1 MKYSEETLVAIVQ
14 AHPSVMNE
22 IEVRDGFF
30 RRNFDA
36 EKRREIAPWGMR
48 GRKDLQQ
55 EEFEFWQ
62 SLQAGE
68 LAENKA
74 IEKITNLMEW
84 YYGQRYPLR

>member
-36 EKRREIAPWGMR
+36 EKRREIAPWGMAR
-48 GRKDLQQ
+48 
-55 EEFEFWQ
+55 
-62 SLQAGE
+62 SLSDFPCCPV
-68 LAENKA
+68 NHA
-74 IEKITNLMEW
+74 IRQIMTNSLFF
-84 YYGQRYPLR
+84 RD